1 MLDFYE
7 EYEYNNGCIDAKALN
22 KIAKD
27 RLYSLKLNLRKN
39 SIAFAE
45 KALLPRLKQLAEKGC
60 FYTSF
65 SVKTIYY
72 FPDECTF
79 SFFDFESSEEGYSL
93 NVIGDYLKQLGF
105 KAEYSSLFQAYYI
118 SWEDKNVN

>member
-1 MLDFYE
+1 MLDLYE
-7 EYEYNNGCIDAKALN
+7 EYEYNKGYITAKTLN
-22 KIAKD
+22 RIAKD
-27 RLYSLKLNLRKN
+27 RLYSLKSDLRKS
-39 SIAFAE
+39 SITFAE
-45 KALLPRLKQLAEKGC
+45 KILLPYLKQLAEKGY

-65 SVKTIYY
+65 SVKVIHY

-79 SFFDFESSEEGYSL
+79 SFSDFESSEEGYSL
-93 NVIGDYLKQLGF
+93 NIIGDYLKQLGF